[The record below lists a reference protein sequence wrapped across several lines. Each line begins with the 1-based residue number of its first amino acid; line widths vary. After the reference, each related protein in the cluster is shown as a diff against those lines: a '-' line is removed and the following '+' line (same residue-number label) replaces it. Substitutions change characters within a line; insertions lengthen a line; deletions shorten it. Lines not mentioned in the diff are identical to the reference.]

1 MNSTL
6 IAEQYSPNLYY
17 TPEGYLVCANVPI
30 ARTGYQRYAKS
41 EGLTDTTGAPLPDL
55 DGWIEVY
62 KDASVLFSED
72 TMSSFEN
79 KPVVLGHKMVSPEN
93 WSAETVG
100 VGTNIRR
107 GPGTLNNNLFAD
119 LIITN
124 KAAIDLIKKGTMR
137 EISLGY
143 DAAYKSDGP
152 GLAHQISIIGN
163 HIAIVPQG
171 KAGSFCR
178 IYDSVDESIK
188 AIKRDNFMSFK
199 EKLKQALGVAVDSVT
214 LDEENDE
221 KAAAAEKGGNAAPAV
236 NAPASTAPASP
247 STTPAPTADNPTVPP
262 TAPAVNPNTAAAEAT
277 GTEPPMSPAAAMLNA
292 KLDQLLDLL
301 TKLSAPTTDKEE
313 KPAENTGASESAPIS
328 IDPSKPMRG

>member
-6 IAEQYSPNLYY
+6 IAEQYSPNIYY

-30 ARTGYQRYAKS
+30 ARTGYQRYAKA

-55 DGWIEVY
+55 DGWVEVY

-79 KPVVLGHKMVSPEN
+79 KPVVLGHKMVTPEN

-107 GPGTLNNNLFAD
+107 GAGALGNNLLAD

-124 KAAIDLIKKGTMR
+124 KAAIDIIKKGTMR

-152 GLAHQISIIGN
+152 GHAHQLSIIGN

-171 KAGSFCR
+171 KAGSLCR

-214 LDEENDE
+214 LDEENDGKTGKTE
-221 KAAAAEKGGNAAPAV
+221 KAAPVV
-236 NAPASTAPASP
+236 NAPVAPASP
-247 STTPAPTADNPTVPP
+247 STTPALTADNPTVPP
-262 TAPAVNPNTAAAEAT
+262 TAPAANPNAAAAETT

-292 KLDQLLDLL
+292 KGEYRRVGVRSD
-301 TKLSAPTTDKEE
+301 
-313 KPAENTGASESAPIS
+313 
-328 IDPSKPMRG
+328 

>member
-6 IAEQYSPNLYY
+6 IAEQYSPNIYY

-55 DGWIEVY
+55 DGWVEVY

-79 KPVVLGHKMVSPEN
+79 KPVVLGHKMVGPEN

-107 GPGTLNNNLFAD
+107 GPGALSNNLLAD

-124 KAAIDLIKKGTMR
+124 KAAIDIIKQGTMR

-221 KAAAAEKGGNAAPAV
+221 KADKAAPAV
-236 NAPASTAPASP
+236 NAPVAPASP
-247 STTPAPTADNPTVPP
+247 STTPAPTADNPTVPV
-262 TAPAVNPNTAAAEAT
+262 TAPAANPNTAAAEAT
-277 GTEPPMSPAAAMLNA
+277 GAEPPMSPAAAMLNA
-292 KLDQLLDLL
+292 KLDQLLTLL